1 MNFEWDADKAQ
12 INITKHQVRFKVA
25 TGVFADPDRITAKD
39 ERFDYGE
46 DRYVT
51 LGMAQDGVLV
61 VVTTNRDEGRT
72 IRIISARKASTAER
86 RAYDDR

>member
-12 INITKHQVRFKVA
+12 INITKHQVRFEVA
-25 TGVFADPDRITAKD
+25 TGVFTDPDRITAKD

-51 LGMAQDGVLV
+51 LGMAQDGILV
-61 VVTTNRDEGRT
+61 VVATNRDEGRT